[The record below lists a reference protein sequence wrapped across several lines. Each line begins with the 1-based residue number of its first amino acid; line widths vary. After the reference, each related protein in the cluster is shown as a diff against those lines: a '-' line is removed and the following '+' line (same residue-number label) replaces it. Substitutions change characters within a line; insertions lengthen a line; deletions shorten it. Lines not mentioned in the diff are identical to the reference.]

1 MEKINCPLS
10 EKKTVLKNYIN
21 VKDHSNTQEE
31 FTIVS
36 CETTNFLFTNPRP
49 KESDIFK
56 YYDFEDYISHTNKN
70 SDFISKLYQ
79 KVRSY
84 SIKRKY
90 ILISKIINSKKI
102 LDVGCGTG
110 EFLNYMQ
117 MKGFKAFGVEI
128 AKKARELSIK
138 KHKLFVRDSLSSLN
152 EKNFDII
159 TMWHVLEHVY
169 DLDGYMKKIKYLLND
184 KGILIIAVPNYK
196 CYDQKFYGKHWAG
209 WDVPLHLW
217 HFDKESMLKLSKKY
231 GFEIS
236 SIHPLYFDSFYVSL
250 LSSKYKYNSSK
261 LVQSFLIGLYSNLLA
276 KYKTGEYSSLIY
288 ILKKS
293 VKTI

>member
-10 EKKTVLKNYIN
+10 DKKTVLKNYIK

-49 KESDIFK
+49 KEKDISK
-56 YYDFEDYISHTNKN
+56 YYDFEDYISHSNKKN
-70 SDFISKLYQ
+70 DFISKLYQ
-79 KVRSY
+79 LVRSF

-90 ILISKIINSKKI
+90 KLISKLIGDKKI
-102 LDVGCGTG
+102 LDVGSGTG
-110 EFLNYMQ
+110 EFLSYMRR
-117 MKGFKAFGVEI
+117 KGYDTYGVEI
-128 AKKARELSIK
+128 AKKARELSTK
-138 KHKLFVRDSLSSLN
+138 NHGLFVKDSLSSLD
-152 EKNFDII
+152 ETNFDII

-169 DLDGYMKKIKYLLND
+169 DLDGYMKRIKSLLND
-184 KGILIIAVPNYK
+184 KGVLIVAVPNHK
-196 CYDQKFYGKHWAG
+196 CFDQKFYGKYWAG

-231 GFEIS
+231 GFKIS

-250 LSSKYKYNSSK
+250 LSSKYKHNSSK
-261 LVQSFLIGLYSNLLA
+261 LVQSFLIGLYSNLIA
-276 KYKTGEYSSLIY
+276 KFKTGEYSSLIY
-288 ILKKS
+288 VLKKS
-293 VKTI
+293 I

>member
-10 EKKTVLKNYIN
+10 DKKTVLKNYIK

-49 KESDIFK
+49 KEKDISK
-56 YYDFEDYISHTNKN
+56 YYDFEDYISHTNKGN
-70 SDFISKLYQ
+70 DFISKLYK
-79 KVRSY
+79 KVRGY
-84 SIKRKY
+84 SIKSKY
-90 ILISKIINSKKI
+90 KLISKLINSKKI

-110 EFLNYMQ
+110 EFLNYMK
-117 MKGFKAFGVEI
+117 MKGFDTFGVEV
-128 AKKARELSIK
+128 AKKAREQSIK
-138 KHKLFVRDSLSSLN
+138 NHNLLVKDSLSKLN
-152 EKNFDII
+152 ENNFDLI

-169 DLDGYMKKIKYLLND
+169 DLDWYMKQIRYLLNA
-184 KGILIIAVPNYK
+184 KGLLIIAVPNHK
-196 CYDQKFYGKHWAG
+196 CFDQKYYGKYWAG

-217 HFDKESMLKLSKKY
+217 HFDKESMRKLSKKY

-250 LSSKYKYNSSK
+250 LSSKYKYKSSK
-261 LVQSFLIGLYSNLLA
+261 LAQAFFIGLYSNVIA
-276 KYKTGEYSSLIY
+276 KLKTGEYSSLIY
-288 ILKKS
+288 VLKK
-293 VKTI
+293 TI

>member
-1 MEKINCPLS
+1 MEKINCPLF

-21 VKDHSNTQEE
+21 VKDYSNTQEE

-49 KESDIFK
+49 REKDISK
-56 YYDFEDYISHTNKN
+56 YYDFEDYISHSNKKN
-70 SDFISKLYQ
+70 DFISKLYQ
-79 KVRSY
+79 VVRSF

-90 ILISKIINSKKI
+90 KLISKLIRSKKI
-102 LDVGCGTG
+102 LDIGSGTG
-110 EFLNYMQ
+110 EFLGYM
-117 MKGFKAFGVEI
+117 KIKRFDTYGVEI

-138 KHKLFVRDSLSSLN
+138 NHKLNVKSSLSSLD
-152 EKNFDII
+152 ETNFDII

-169 DLDGYMKKIKYLLND
+169 DLDGYMKRIKSLLND
-184 KGILIIAVPNYK
+184 KGIVIIAVPNHK
-196 CYDQKFYGKHWAG
+196 CFDQKYYGKHWAG

-231 GFEIS
+231 GFKIS

-261 LVQSFLIGLYSNLLA
+261 LVQSFLIGLYSNLIA
-276 KYKTGEYSSLIY
+276 KFKTGEYSSLIY
-288 ILKKS
+288 ILKKI
-293 VKTI
+293 V

>member
-1 MEKINCPLS
+1 MEKISCPFS

-36 CETTNFLFTNPRP
+36 CETSNFLFTNPRP
-49 KESDIFK
+49 KESEIFK
-56 YYDFEDYISHTNKN
+56 YYDFEDYISHTNKE

-79 KVRSY
+79 IARSY
-84 SIKRKY
+84 SIKRKNK
-90 ILISKIINSKKI
+90 LISKLINSKKI

-110 EFLNYMQ
+110 EFLSYMKK
-117 MKGFKAFGVEI
+117 KGFDTYGIEV
-128 AKKARELSIK
+128 AKKARELSK
-138 KHKLFVRDSLSSLN
+138 KNHKLLVKDSLSKLN
-152 EKNFDII
+152 ENNFDVI

-184 KGILIIAVPNYK
+184 KGYLLIAVPNHK
-196 CYDQKFYGKHWAG
+196 CFDQEYYGKYWAG

-231 GFEIS
+231 GFEIT
-236 SIHPLYFDSFYVSL
+236 SIYPLYFDSFYVSL
-250 LSSKYKYNSSK
+250 LSSKYKYKSSK
-261 LVQSFLIGLYSNLLA
+261 LVQAFFIGLYSNLIA
-276 KYKTGEYSSLIY
+276 KLKTGEYSSLIY
-288 ILKKS
+288 VLKKG
-293 VKTI
+293 V

>member
-1 MEKINCPLS
+1 MEKINCPLF

-21 VKDHSNTQEE
+21 VKDYSNTQEE

-49 KESDIFK
+49 IEKDISK
-56 YYDFEDYISHTNKN
+56 YYDFEDYISHSNKKN
-70 SDFISKLYQ
+70 DFISKLYQ
-79 KVRSY
+79 IVRSF

-90 ILISKIINSKKI
+90 KLISKLIRSKKI
-102 LDVGCGTG
+102 LDIGSGTG
-110 EFLNYMQ
+110 EFLSYM
-117 MKGFKAFGVEI
+117 KFKRFDTYGVEI

-138 KHKLFVRDSLSSLN
+138 NHGLFIKDSLSSLK

-169 DLDGYMKKIKYLLND
+169 DLDGYMKKIKNILND
-184 KGILIIAVPNYK
+184 NGIVIIAVPNHK
-196 CYDQKFYGKHWAG
+196 CFDQKFYGRHWAG

-217 HFDKESMLKLSKKY
+217 HFDKESMQKLSKKY
-231 GFEIS
+231 NFVIS

-250 LSSKYKYNSSK
+250 LSSKYKYKSSRP
-261 LVQSFLIGLYSNLLA
+261 VQSFLIGLYSNLIA
-276 KYKTGEYSSLIY
+276 KFKTGEYSSLIY
-288 ILKKS
+288 VLKK
-293 VKTI
+293 VI

>member
-10 EKKTVLKNYIN
+10 DKKTILKNYIN
-21 VKDHSNTQEE
+21 VKDYSNTQEE

-36 CETTNFLFTNPRP
+36 CETTDFLFTNPRP
-49 KESDIFK
+49 TEKDISL
-56 YYDFEDYISHTNKN
+56 YYDFEDYISHTNKR

-79 KVRSY
+79 KVRSH

-90 ILISKIINSKKI
+90 KLISKLISSKKI
-102 LDVGCGTG
+102 LDIGSGTG
-110 EFLNYMQ
+110 EFLSYMKN
-117 MKGFKAFGVEI
+117 KGFDTYGVEI

-138 KHKLFVRDSLSSLN
+138 NHGLFVKDSLSNLK
-152 EKNFDII
+152 ERNFDII

-169 DLDGYMKKIKYLLND
+169 DLDGYMKKIKSSLND
-184 KGILIIAVPNYK
+184 KGTVIIAVPTHK
-196 CYDQKFYGKHWAG
+196 CFDQKFYGKHWAG

-217 HFDKESMLKLSKKY
+217 HFDKESMHKLSNKY

-236 SIHPLYFDSFYVSL
+236 TIHPLYFDSFYVSI

-261 LVQSFLIGLYSNLLA
+261 LVQSFIIGLYSNLIA
-276 KYKTGEYSSLIY
+276 KFKTGEYSSLIY
-288 ILKKS
+288 VLKK
-293 VKTI
+293 VI